1 MKRFIAIAGAAL
13 LWAGCNER
21 EARRAETPPE
31 TTAPGTGGAG
41 TAGEDMLEADRPFI
55 GDAAIVSGKVE
66 RVETGRIVLKD
77 SKGEEITVS
86 VHPNTLLVIDG
97 QQRTLG
103 ELTEGTEIRA
113 TFDMTPTPTG
123 ASAEGASEIQI
134 ETVPA
139 N

>member
-1 MKRFIAIAGAAL
+1 MNRYIAIAGAAL
-13 LWAGCNER
+13 LWAGCKER
-21 EARRAETPPE
+21 EAQPPPPE
-31 TTAPGTGGAG
+31 PIAAAPGTGGAG
-41 TAGEDMLEADRPFI
+41 TAGQDMLEAERPFI

-139 N
+139 D